1 MNVVHLIYPFFLVI
15 NMRVIVYL
23 PYDSGTFRVLAELDI
38 LSPFREDQSHNGGN
52 VMRMEPVER
61 GTRHSTRLSRLFAS
75 RAWRRAEANIMNNPI
90 WTLWS

>member
-38 LSPFREDQSHNGGN
+38 LSPFSGGS
-52 VMRMEPVER
+52 E
-61 GTRHSTRLSRLFAS
+61 S
-75 RAWRRAEANIMNNPI
+75 
-90 WTLWS
+90 

>member
-38 LSPFREDQSHNGGN
+38 LSPFFGRIR
-52 VMRMEPVER
+52 VIMEE
-61 GTRHSTRLSRLFAS
+61 TS
-75 RAWRRAEANIMNNPI
+75 
-90 WTLWS
+90 